1 MRTRACAHACFV
13 GVEERLFTLEDRR
26 DTVDAYL
33 CLKTLNTHQKTVE
46 IADARCLSILI
57 LVLMKNH
64 IRPVPLAYPVL
75 ILTLFTKDREKL
87 SRCSG
92 CGGR

>member
-57 LVLMKNH
+57 LVSRMRVK
-64 IRPVPLAYPVL
+64 RVQ
-75 ILTLFTKDREKL
+75 ILKSKV
-87 SRCSG
+87 
-92 CGGR
+92 